1 MGSTFQSI
9 QTMHLHL
16 WHLKL
21 SLFTTE
27 NLQLIG
33 SSQGLP
39 DAQIYLSNEKGGLPL
54 CYFCFG
60 YIGDELLFIYIG
72 IIVNHHTDPY

>member
-39 DAQIYLSNEKGGLPL
+39 DAQIYLSNEKRGATPFVLG
-54 CYFCFG
+54 
-60 YIGDELLFIYIG
+60 
-72 IIVNHHTDPY
+72 V